1 VKRLSSR
8 KSSTAFDFVR
18 ESMLAIT
25 GKSPLLKRFVLV
37 GTETLLCSRVS
48 SCFML
53 VKSFRILPL
62 GSVLCEQGDVTFE
75 VTEASF
81 MLATCQVYIEV

>member
-1 VKRLSSR
+1 
-8 KSSTAFDFVR
+8 
-18 ESMLAIT
+18 
-25 GKSPLLKRFVLV
+25 
-37 GTETLLCSRVS
+37 
-48 SCFML
+48 
-53 VKSFRILPL
+53 L